1 MRHSDQDSFIMTH
14 QHTEAKIIS
23 LKNEKLSRNSTTSF
37 AEPLL
42 KSTVEEEAA

>member
-1 MRHSDQDSFIMTH
+1 MTH

-23 LKNEKLSRNSTTSF
+23 PKKRGTLTKPTTCF

-42 KSTVEEEAA
+42 KSTVVEEEAAWRGYKLFK